1 MHEDLIKKFSDLE
14 KELSSPDIMSDIN
27 KFSKISKEH
36 SQLKDTI
43 EMILR
48 ANKIKII
55 LAENKEIIS
64 SNEDKEMTEMAKEEN
79 SELQNELEILNKNI
93 HDELNPADPSDKKN
107 VIIEIRAGT
116 GGDESALFTAEIF
129 RMYSR
134 FAENNKWKVEIISSS
149 EIGIGGFKEIV
160 FSVKGLNAFKSFKW
174 ERGTHRVQRVPETEK
189 QGRIHTSVITV
200 AVFPEIEEEDFE
212 IKDADL
218 RVDVYSASGPGGQS
232 VNTSNSAVRLTY
244 IPLNVVAT
252 CQDQKSQ
259 QQNKV
264 KAMQSLRARVFA
276 KIEQDK
282 ADKAAAERKE
292 QVGSGDRSE
301 KIRTYNF
308 PQDRITDHRIGKNW
322 SNIPRILDGGISD
335 IIEELNKAA

>member
-1 MHEDLIKKFSDLE
+1 MHEDLIEKFRDLE
-14 KELSSPDIMSDIN
+14 KQLSSPDIMSDIN

-36 SQLKDTI
+36 SGLKDVV

-48 ANKIKII
+48 VNKIEIN
-55 LAENKEIIS
+55 LEENTEIINT
-64 SNEDKEMTEMAKEEN
+64 NEDKEMTEMAREEN

-93 HDELNPADPSDKKN
+93 HTELNPADPNDKKN

-134 FAENNKWKVEIISSS
+134 FSENNKWKVEIISSN

-189 QGRIHTSVITV
+189 QGRIHTSAITV

-212 IKDADL
+212 IKEADL

-335 IIEELNKAA
+335 IIEELNKTA

>member
-1 MHEDLIKKFSDLE
+1 MHEDLIEKFNNLE
-14 KELSSPDIMSDIN
+14 KQLSSPDIMSDIN

-36 SQLKDTI
+36 SQLKEVV
-43 EMILR
+43 EMIIR
-48 ANKIKII
+48 ANKIESDIGEDEELI
-55 LAENKEIIS
+55 NTEDDKEIV
-64 SNEDKEMTEMAKEEN
+64 EMAKEEITKKQ
-79 SELQNELEILNKNI
+79 EELEILNKNI
-93 HDELNPADPSDKKN
+93 YEELNPADPNDKKN
-107 VIIEIRAGT
+107 VIVEIRAGT
-116 GGDESALFTAEIF
+116 GGDESALFVAEIF

-160 FSVKGLNAFKSFKW
+160 FSVRGKDVYKNFKW

-189 QGRIHTSVITV
+189 QGRIHTSAITV
-200 AVFPEIEEEDFE
+200 AVFPEIEEVEFE
-212 IKDADL
+212 IKESDL
-218 RVDVYSASGPGGQS
+218 RVDIYSASGPGGQS

-244 IPLNVVAT
+244 LPLNVVAT

-264 KAMQSLRARVFA
+264 KAMQSLRSRVFA
-276 KIEQDK
+276 RIEQDK

-322 SNIPRILDGGISD
+322 SNIPKILEGGLAD
-335 IIEELNKAA
+335 IIEELKKTS

>member
-1 MHEDLIKKFSDLE
+1 MHEDLIEKFNNLE
-14 KELSSPDIMSDIN
+14 KQLSSPDIMSDIDR
-27 KFSKISKEH
+27 FSKISKEH
-36 SQLKDTI
+36 SQLKEVV
-43 EMILR
+43 EMIIR
-48 ANKIKII
+48 ANKIEVAIK
-55 LAENKEIIS
+55 ENEELIDS
-64 SNEDKEMTEMAKEEN
+64 EEDKEMLEMAKEEISKN
-79 SELQNELEILNKNI
+79 QEELEVLNKNI
-93 HDELNPADPSDKKN
+93 YEELNPADPNDKKN

-116 GGDESALFTAEIF
+116 GGDESALFVAEVF

-160 FSVKGLNAFKSFKW
+160 FSVKGKDVFKSFKW

-189 QGRIHTSVITV
+189 QGRIHTSAITV

-212 IKDADL
+212 IKESDL
-218 RVDVYSASGPGGQS
+218 RVDIYSASGPGGQS

-244 IPLNVVAT
+244 LPLNVVAT

-308 PQDRITDHRIGKNW
+308 PQDRVTDHRIGKNW

-335 IIEELNKAA
+335 IIEELNETA

>member
-1 MHEDLIKKFSDLE
+1 MHEDLIEKFRDLE
-14 KELSSPDIMSDIN
+14 KQLSSPDILSNMSE
-27 KFSKISKEH
+27 FSRISKEH
-36 SQLKDTI
+36 SQLKEVI

-48 ANKIKII
+48 ANTIETTLKDNNGLI
-55 LAENKEIIS
+55 ETD
-64 SNEDKEMTEMAKEEN
+64 EDKEMTEMAREEN
-79 SELQNELEILNKNI
+79 IELEKELELLTKNI
-93 HDELNPADPSDKKN
+93 HEELNPADPNDKKN

-116 GGDESALFTAEIF
+116 GGDESALFAAEVF

-134 FAENNKWKVEIISSS
+134 FAENNKWKVEIISSN

-160 FSVKGLNAFKSFKW
+160 FSVRGKDVFKSFKW

-189 QGRIHTSVITV
+189 QGRVHTSAITV
-200 AVFPEIEEEDFE
+200 AVFPEVEEVDFE
-212 IKDADL
+212 IKDTDL

-244 IPLNVVAT
+244 LPLNVVAT

-264 KAMQSLRARVFA
+264 KAMQSLRARVHA

-322 SNIPRILDGGISD
+322 SNIPKILEGGLSD
-335 IIEELNKAA
+335 IIEELKKAA